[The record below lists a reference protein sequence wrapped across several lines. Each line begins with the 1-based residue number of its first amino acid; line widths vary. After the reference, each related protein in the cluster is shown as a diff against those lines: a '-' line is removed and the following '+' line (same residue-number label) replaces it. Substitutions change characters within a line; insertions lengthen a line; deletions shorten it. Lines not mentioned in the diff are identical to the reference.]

1 MAESVAAVHAGLVGL
16 AAQWRVDRPER
27 QARTHLDPGDFAAI
41 RETGFLRLVVPV
53 THGGLWHDSLTGTR
67 AVAEAL
73 RTMAGGDPSV
83 ALVSAMHPAVVG
95 FWLMNPD
102 DDQAEWTQQRD
113 AVFAAVMDGAHWGTI
128 TSEPGSGGDMLRTRC
143 EAVPAEDAAT
153 FLPGDAYRLTGDK
166 HFGSGTGIADYM
178 MTSGLPVGADEP
190 AAFVLDMR
198 DRPWEAGV
206 QARITAEWDG
216 VGMAATQS
224 HAMRFE
230 AIPAVMAAW
239 TRSLVDLGLRAGPFA
254 SCLYT
259 AVAVGVLDEAVETA
273 RVRVTQRSRSD
284 SGLRAF
290 EESEWARA
298 EMDHWVARQAY
309 EGGLRAI
316 ETGDVATAVHGA
328 LRSKQAVARLAEE
341 TMLRIGR
348 VLGGGT
354 FSRGSPF
361 SHWFEDVRALGFLR
375 PPWALAHDALFAT
388 SLSGDPEAEPS

>member
-1 MAESVAAVHAGLVGL
+1 MVESVATVHAALTGL
-16 AAQWRVDRPER
+16 AGQWRADRSER

-41 RETGFLRLVVPV
+41 HETGFLRLVVPMSR
-53 THGGLWHDSLTGTR
+53 GGLWEDSLTGTR

-95 FWLMNPD
+95 FWLTNPD
-102 DDQAEWTQQRD
+102 EDQPEWTLQRD
-113 AVFAAVMDGAHWGTI
+113 AVFATVMDGAQWATI

-143 EAVPAEDAAT
+143 EAVPDGDVAT
-153 FLPGDAYRLTGDK
+153 FLPGDTYRLTGDK
-166 HFGSGTGIADYM
+166 HFGSGIGIADYM
-178 MTSGLPVGADEP
+178 MTSGLPVGAEEP

-198 DRPWEAGV
+198 GRPWDEA
-206 QARITAEWDG
+206 AEATITAEWDG

-230 AIPAVMAAW
+230 AMPAVRAAW
-239 TRSLVDLGLRAGPFA
+239 NRPLTDLGLRAGPFA

-259 AVAVGVLDEAVETA
+259 AVVVGVLDEAVETA
-273 RVRVTQRSRSD
+273 RVRVTERSRSGD
-284 SGLRAF
+284 GLRTF

-309 EGGLRAI
+309 EGGLSAV

-328 LRSKQAVARLAEE
+328 LRAKQAVAGLAEE
-341 TMLRIGR
+341 TMLRLCR

-354 FSRGSPF
+354 FSRRSPF

-388 SLSGDPEAEPS
+388 SLSPEAEPGPS